1 MGLRFATIATS
12 LAVAHGFS
20 STAATRS
27 SNRVCLSP
35 DYVSRTSPLV
45 AQGGFG
51 PFNDQYGVFRRRP
64 ELGRSFSRARES
76 WGNSWNSWSSRS
88 FGFRGNEDP
97 ETAIPVAIAKAAALS
112 VAVVAGA
119 YAAPAIWAVVNS
131 GETDSEAV
139 TAFFGAGAA
148 AAGFATA
155 FSAIGSSAVEEA
167 RLQAFQQRTRGWRD
181 FAPDVSASALAAGI
195 ALAAAI
201 FATPSIWEAAT
212 SAFTEEEIEAEA
224 VTAALGASFAF
235 AAAAAAAFTSIS
247 SSVQEEADFSR
258 GRGRGLYFVPP
269 PAVMAKAG
277 AFSAACTA
285 LSFLA
290 PFAGAIIGGEAEEG
304 TLSAF
309 GAGAAMASGFSV
321 LFFAMAKTSIED
333 ARLNVISLRSRIDEY
348 YGRTQSSLSSSAFAA
363 GTALAGA
370 IFATPIAWAEC
381 TEAFEEAAAPE
392 GVLMAA
398 LFGTACAFAAATSLA
413 FNSLGKA
420 IEEGEYDP
428 QLRSLRRQRSGT
440 IGGAPRYDLTSPTFG
455 AAGSPDV
462 RRGVVMP
469 TNPYLVEPKDA
480 YWRQSARW
488 GRWR

>member
-1 MGLRFATIATS
+1 
-12 LAVAHGFS
+12 
-20 STAATRS
+20 
-27 SNRVCLSP
+27 
-35 DYVSRTSPLV
+35 
-45 AQGGFG
+45 
-51 PFNDQYGVFRRRP
+51 
-64 ELGRSFSRARES
+64 
-76 WGNSWNSWSSRS
+76 
-88 FGFRGNEDP
+88 
-97 ETAIPVAIAKAAALS
+97 
-112 VAVVAGA
+112 
-119 YAAPAIWAVVNS
+119 
-131 GETDSEAV
+131 
-139 TAFFGAGAA
+139 
-148 AAGFATA
+148 
-155 FSAIGSSAVEEA
+155 
-167 RLQAFQQRTRGWRD
+167 
-181 FAPDVSASALAAGI
+181 
-195 ALAAAI
+195 
-201 FATPSIWEAAT
+201 
-212 SAFTEEEIEAEA
+212 
-224 VTAALGASFAF
+224 
-235 AAAAAAAFTSIS
+235 
-247 SSVQEEADFSR
+247 
-258 GRGRGLYFVPP
+258 
-269 PAVMAKAG
+269 MAKAG

-428 QLRSLRRQRSGT
+428 QLRSLRRQRSGS

-488 GRWR
+488 GRRR

>member
-1 MGLRFATIATS
+1 VHARAKGLQT
-12 LAVAHGFS
+12 V
-20 STAATRS
+20 
-27 SNRVCLSP
+27 
-35 DYVSRTSPLV
+35 VS
-45 AQGGFG
+45 
-51 PFNDQYGVFRRRP
+51 
-64 ELGRSFSRARES
+64 
-76 WGNSWNSWSSRS
+76 
-88 FGFRGNEDP
+88 
-97 ETAIPVAIAKAAALS
+97 
-112 VAVVAGA
+112 
-119 YAAPAIWAVVNS
+119 
-131 GETDSEAV
+131 
-139 TAFFGAGAA
+139 
-148 AAGFATA
+148 
-155 FSAIGSSAVEEA
+155 
-167 RLQAFQQRTRGWRD
+167 
-181 FAPDVSASALAAGI
+181 
-195 ALAAAI
+195 
-201 FATPSIWEAAT
+201 WEFDA
-212 SAFTEEEIEAEA
+212 
-224 VTAALGASFAF
+224 
-235 AAAAAAAFTSIS
+235 
-247 SSVQEEADFSR
+247 VQEEADFSR

-488 GRWR
+488 GRRR